1 MSEPDTN
8 AAAATPK
15 QAGADGRA
23 GRALPGDLHA
33 IAEFLQANAEPGIL
47 ADSGGRIL
55 LMNPPA
61 ARLLGYAD
69 GLAAAR
75 RLSDLMR
82 PQDAACF
89 RARLAAP
96 GPHAGSTVLGRRIR
110 AAAVRRNGSTVQ
122 VEVSVSAVQTARGTA
137 FVGILRD
144 LSETLHLQSQLE
156 REQGL
161 ADLLIE
167 TAPAL
172 VVILDAQGRVIR
184 CNQKLLTLLGR
195 QGREVLLQDWFA
207 VALPPEVA
215 HALRSQHEA
224 AMQGMPSPDAWTSPL
239 RGQNGDERTIEWR
252 GSALQDDGE
261 RIGMICIGLD
271 ATDRMRTEQLVV
283 QAKKMEAVGRLS
295 GGIAHD
301 FNNLLM
307 GVIGCCRMAA
317 DLVGAAHPARPLID
331 EIRTSSERSV
341 QLTRRLL
348 TFSRREPAAWVV
360 LDLHQSV
367 RSIAALAQQLIGAD
381 ILMEVQLVGA
391 SAPVLGDP
399 VQVEQ
404 LLMNLIIN
412 ARDAMPD
419 GGRLTVRVEAFGRP
433 EVGGSSLPSPRN
445 SNCAAHA
452 IRLTVSDTG
461 VGMTAEVQ
469 ARAFEPFFTTKSAEA
484 GSGLG
489 LSTVFG
495 IVQRMQGQVKIQS
508 APGAGTTFVFEFP
521 RTDVPPSTEAAAAVK
536 RDAAGRERILLVE
549 DEALVRTTLSHALN
563 KLGYQVLAAASA
575 LEARKLVDGGAE
587 FDLLLSDVV
596 LPDQSGPDFA
606 AELRAERPDLKALF
620 MSAHAHEHL
629 VEQGRLRPEDL
640 SLEKPFQTADLE
652 QALRRL
658 LPAAPEGQTES
669 GG

>member
-1 MSEPDTN
+1 MTETDGKSLN
-8 AAAATPK
+8 AAAAPAQEAPQT
-15 QAGADGRA
+15 GADLG
-23 GRALPGDLHA
+23 ALS
-33 IAEFLQANAEPGIL
+33 EFLRGNAEAGIV
-47 ADSGGRIL
+47 ADGNGRIL
-55 LMNPPA
+55 YLNPPA
-61 ARLLGYAD
+61 ARLLGYEGA
-69 GLAAAR
+69 GASVR
-75 RLSDLMR
+75 RLTDIMA
-82 PQDAACF
+82 PHDAASF
-89 RARLAAP
+89 RARMARRAP
-96 GPHAGSTVLGRRIR
+96 SAQSAVLGQRIR
-110 AAAVRRNGSTVQ
+110 ANARRRNGSLAP
-122 VEVSVSAVQTARGTA
+122 VEISVSGVRLLQGQV

-144 LSETLHLQSQLE
+144 LSEATHLQAQS
-156 REQGL
+156 EQEQRL

-184 CNQKLLTLLGR
+184 CNERLLSLLGR
-195 QGREVLLQDWFA
+195 QRREVLLHDWLQLA
-207 VALPPEVA
+207 MPTAARTALRAQFDAAMIGRPSPEVWTA
-215 HALRSQHEA
+215 
-224 AMQGMPSPDAWTSPL
+224 GMLDSDGA
-239 RGQNGDERTIEWR
+239 ERTIEWR
-252 GSALQDDGE
+252 GSVLQEGGE

-271 ATDRMRTEQLVV
+271 ATDRLRNEALIVHAQ
-283 QAKKMEAVGRLS
+283 KMEAVGRLS

-317 DLVGAAHPARPLID
+317 ELVGDEHPARPLID

-367 RSIAALAQQLIGAD
+367 RSIVALAQQLVGAD

-391 SAPVLGDP
+391 TAPVLGDP

-404 LLMNLIIN
+404 MLMNLIIN

-419 GGRLTVRVEAFGRP
+419 GGRLTIRVEGAGNGPCQGRTAGAAAP
-433 EVGGSSLPSPRN
+433 QAVRLSVG
-445 SNCAAHA
+445 
-452 IRLTVSDTG
+452 DTG
-461 VGMTAEVQ
+461 VGMTKEVQ
-469 ARAFEPFFTTKSAEA
+469 ARAFEPFFTTKGADA

-495 IVQRMQGQVKIQS
+495 IVQRMQGEIQVRS
-508 APGAGTTFVFEFP
+508 EPGRGTTFVFEFP
-521 RTDVPPSTEAAAAVK
+521 RTDVLPRTEAAAAAK
-536 RDAAGRERILLVE
+536 ATTSSGRERILLVE
-549 DEALVRTTLSHALN
+549 DEGLVRTTLTNALS

-575 LEARKLVDGGAE
+575 ADARELVASGAQ

-606 AELRAERPDLKALF
+606 AGLREARPDLKALF

-629 VEQGRLRPEDL
+629 VEQGRLRPEDV
-640 SLEKPFQTADLE
+640 SLEKPFHTEDLE
-652 QALRRL
+652 QALRRIL
-658 LPAAPEGQTES
+658 DADPGAQAAD